1 MTAAPY
7 YLDAA
12 DERLM
17 PEDPRG
23 APEDARFANLSL
35 PPVRLARAEVVEPL
49 LPLDGTEGEWM

>member
-23 APEDARFANLSL
+23 APEDARHANLSIVERVARRE
-35 PPVRLARAEVVEPL
+35 PVLPL